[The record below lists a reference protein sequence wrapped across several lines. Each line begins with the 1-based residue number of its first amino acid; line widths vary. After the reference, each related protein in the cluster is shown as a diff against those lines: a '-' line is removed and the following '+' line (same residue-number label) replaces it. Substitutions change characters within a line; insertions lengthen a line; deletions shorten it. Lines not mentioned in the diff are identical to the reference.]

1 MIYLY
6 GFAFL
11 ALAASFSAHFK
22 KTILALKTAWREFF
36 QILPALVIMVVL
48 VTILLFLVPDKVVAD
63 YLGNHNKWIGFLF
76 ATLFGSITI
85 MPGFI
90 AFPLCGI
97 LLKQGVS
104 YMALSAF
111 ASTLMMVGIA
121 TFPIEKR
128 YFGTKAALMRNGLS
142 LVIAVIVAL
151 VTGFFYGELF
161 S

>member
-6 GFAFL
+6 GLTALTLGMSLGVDLKKTLL
-11 ALAASFSAHFK
+11 ALR
-22 KTILALKTAWREFF
+22 TAWLEFF
-36 QILPALVIMVVL
+36 QILPALTLMIVL
-48 VTILLFLVPDKVVAD
+48 VTILLFLVPDKVIAA
-63 YLGNHNKWIGFLF
+63 YLGNQNKWTGFLF
-76 ATLFGSITI
+76 ATIFGSITI

-104 YMALSAF
+104 YMALSVF
-111 ASTLMMVGIA
+111 ANTLMMVGIA
-121 TFPIEKR
+121 TFPLEKQ
-128 YFGTKAALMRNGLS
+128 YFGTRVALIRNGLS
-142 LVIAVIVAL
+142 LIASVIVAL